1 MATIEDHLRYLEGGV
16 EVLEDYLLS
25 SEMYWSVGLPSSKK
39 GMELPRLTMGGL
51 LLARAIVRGS
61 RLSAVQQERFEK
73 VQAKIDEIHTRW
85 RVAWE
90 RKCQRSFSMR
100 LTSWRNFLEEY
111 RAQPDEH
118 ADRYKNAV
126 RLRTMLQL
134 ELNELA
140 QVDEVEL
147 GLLSTMDKILRYIL
161 KPGDFIWEAELIKGF
176 PTEEYWFLYGYLPG
190 KLS

>member
-1 MATIEDHLRYLEGGV
+1 MAMTEDHLRYMEGGV

-25 SEMYWSVGLPSSKK
+25 SEMYWSVGLPSSEP

-51 LLARAIVRGS
+51 FLARAIVRGS
-61 RLSAVQQERFEK
+61 QLSVTQKERFERVK
-73 VQAKIDEIHTRW
+73 AKIDEMHTRW

-100 LTSWRNFLEEY
+100 LTSWRDFLEEY
-111 RAQPDEH
+111 RLQPDEH

-134 ELNELA
+134 ELNELT
-140 QVDEVEL
+140 QVEEAEL
-147 GLLSTMDKILRYIL
+147 GLLSTMDKILRHVL
-161 KPGDFIWEAELIKGF
+161 QPGDFVWEVELAKGF
-176 PTEEYWFLYGYLPG
+176 PSEEYWFLYGYLPG

>member
-1 MATIEDHLRYLEGGV
+1 M
-16 EVLEDYLLS
+16 S
-25 SEMYWSVGLPSSKK
+25 S
-39 GMELPRLTMGGL
+39 T
-51 LLARAIVRGS
+51 
-61 RLSAVQQERFEK
+61 QQERFKK
-73 VQAKIDEIHTRW
+73 VQAQIEEIHTRW

-111 RAQPDEH
+111 RSQPEEH
-118 ADRYKNAV
+118 ANRYKNAV

-140 QVDEVEL
+140 QVEEAEL
-147 GLLSTMDKILRYIL
+147 GLLSTLDKILRHIFQS
-161 KPGDFIWEAELIKGF
+161 GDFIWEPELIEGF

-190 KLS
+190 KLN